1 MSAMTDVFERGISK
15 LILSGDMWDPNS
27 DGGTLGT
34 KGLSWNDGDNAVTT
48 SNSRVYIRLYTV
60 DPGDAMSSGAAITG
74 SGYAHKPV
82 IFEKLTTETDGQVTT
97 TDAITWTATGDWSA
111 DVNGFS
117 LHLADQASTV
127 ADGNAM
133 FHGSFG
139 GAVTVQNGDTVNIAA
154 GALTITFA

>member
-1 MSAMTDVFERGISK
+1 
-15 LILSGDMWDPNS
+15 
-27 DGGTLGT
+27 
-34 KGLSWNDGDNAVTT
+34 
-48 SNSRVYIRLYTV
+48 
-60 DPGDAMSSGAAITG
+60 
-74 SGYAHKPV
+74 
-82 IFEKLTTETDGQVTT
+82 LTTETDGQVTT